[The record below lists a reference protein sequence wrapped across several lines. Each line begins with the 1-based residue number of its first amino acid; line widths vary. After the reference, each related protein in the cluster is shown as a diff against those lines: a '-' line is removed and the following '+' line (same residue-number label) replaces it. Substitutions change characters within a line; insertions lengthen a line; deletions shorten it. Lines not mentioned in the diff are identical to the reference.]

1 MRLIDRDSLAA
12 YLTEWQRRLAEHNE
26 CGGCAAELIGR
37 VAQVLD
43 GWPTADGGTDNPS
56 DSPTA
61 STSPCTGEPW
71 GYERM
76 RVDAQPPRQED
87 ADAQGCVLAWDEH
100 GSGWVV
106 RHWCNLQGAQWWA
119 RLPGR
124 VDG

>member
-12 YLTEWQRRLAEHNE
+12 YLAEWQRRLAEHNE

-43 GWPTADGGTDNPS
+43 GWPTADGGDGNPS
-56 DSPTA
+56 VCFAGS
-61 STSPCTGEPW
+61 SLCTREPW